1 LLNREKKSKSVKVSC
16 LDFLGVTRFSCVADK
31 VLILLKKKLGRFYLT
46 LEHDIVSVVTDGASV
61 MVKVGKLIHPLQQLC
76 FAHGIQ
82 LAVVS
87 IMYSKNDQTI
97 NATEIDRNE
106 QDNFD
111 NDDDDHDEYD
121 YVDGGL
127 ELIEEDDEEVSFD
140 LTNNDNINVLV
151 NQVNLSLSTS
161 GHYMG
166 VRPLC

>member
-1 LLNREKKSKSVKVSC
+1 
-16 LDFLGVTRFSCVADK
+16 
-31 VLILLKKKLGRFYLT
+31 
-46 LEHDIVSVVTDGASV
+46 VVTDGASV

>member
-1 LLNREKKSKSVKVSC
+1 
-16 LDFLGVTRFSCVADK
+16 
-31 VLILLKKKLGRFYLT
+31 
-46 LEHDIVSVVTDGASV
+46 VVTDGASV

-121 YVDGGL
+121 YVD
-127 ELIEEDDEEVSFD
+127 EEVSFD